1 VVINKGSTN
10 FGSQEFGRPKSGS
23 RFGRTILYATGFV
36 NSGRVWFCALKV
48 LENPRTIVEMS
59 L

>member
-1 VVINKGSTN
+1 VVINKGSKN
-10 FGSQEFGRPKSGS
+10 FGRQEFGGRKSGS

-48 LENPRTIVEMS
+48 LENPRNIMEMS